1 MEKILRLTKK
11 IIKGLVLGIYYLVT
25 KLFPVDRNIVV
36 FESNIGRNYSGNP
49 KAIYEKMVELGLDRK
64 YQIYWILEDVNLEVL
79 GSARKIKKD
88 SFRFYYIMA
97 VSGLWV
103 SDSRFPRYIVK
114 RKKCTYIQTWHGT
127 PLKKLGLDMDDVYMA
142 GGKNVEYYK
151 EQFVKNTGTW
161 DYLIS
166 QNYYSTKIFERAF
179 DFKKEFLEIGYPRND
194 VLFEKNNRES
204 MEQLKKKLKLPQ
216 DKKIILYAPTWRDN
230 EFYDVGK
237 YRFNPS
243 LDFEQL
249 RKELSEE
256 YILIVKYH
264 YLIMDQ
270 VDWTAYKGFIY
281 AFDMSYDIS
290 MLYLVSDILM
300 TDYSSVMF
308 DYSILK
314 RPMVFYCYDLEGYR
328 KELRGFYF
336 DFIQVAPGPIIEESD
351 ALVKYL
357 KGFDTEQYE
366 EDYKEKYDRFSK
378 EYNHLDDGMASERVV
393 ELIESL

>member
-1 MEKILRLTKK
+1 MKK
-11 IIKGLVLGIYYLVT
+11 MIKGLVLGIYYLAT

-49 KAIYEKMVELGLDRK
+49 KAIYEKMVKLGLDRK
-64 YQIYWILEDVNLEVL
+64 YRIYWILEDVNLEVL
-79 GSARKIKKD
+79 GPARKIKKD

-151 EQFVKNTGTW
+151 EQFVKNAGTW

-166 QNYYSTKIFERAF
+166 QNYYSTQIFKRAF
-179 DFKKEFLEIGYPRND
+179 DFKREFLEIGYPRND

-204 MEQLKKKLKLPQ
+204 IEKLKKELKLPQ

-270 VDWTAYKGFIY
+270 VDWTEYKGFIY

-290 MLYLVSDILM
+290 TLYLVSDILM

-314 RPMVFYCYDLEGYR
+314 RPMVFYCYDLESYR
-328 KELRGFYF
+328 KDLRGFYF
-336 DFIQVAPGPIIEESD
+336 DFIQAAPGPIIEESSV
-351 ALVKYL
+351 LVEYL
-357 KGFDTEQYE
+357 KEFDVDKYE
-366 EDYKEKYDRFSK
+366 KEYKEKYDRFSK
-378 EYNHLDDGMASERVV
+378 EYNHLDDGMASGRVV